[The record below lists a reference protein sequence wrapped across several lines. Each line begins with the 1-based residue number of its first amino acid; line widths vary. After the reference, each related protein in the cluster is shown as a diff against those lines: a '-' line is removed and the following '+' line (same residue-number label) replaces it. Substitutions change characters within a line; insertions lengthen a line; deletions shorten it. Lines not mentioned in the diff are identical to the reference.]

1 MPEWNSYEYH
11 ERDQVGG
18 FFDLNDQLVHEQP
31 EPLRAQPYDKTRDL
45 YWGQLLV
52 YLRNEGKIR

>member
-18 FFDLNDQLVHEQP
+18 FFDENGVLVHENP
-31 EPLRAQPYDKTRDL
+31 EPLRNVPSRDL
-45 YWGQLLV
+45 YWGQLLMW
-52 YLRNEGKIR
+52 LRSEGKVGR